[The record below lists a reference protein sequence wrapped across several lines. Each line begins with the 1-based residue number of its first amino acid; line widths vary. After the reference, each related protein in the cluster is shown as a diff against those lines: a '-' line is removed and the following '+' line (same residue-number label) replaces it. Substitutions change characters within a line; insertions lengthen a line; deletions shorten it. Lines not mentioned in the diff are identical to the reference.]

1 MVTIYGCTVLYVLIS
16 HVDPAV
22 HLEPSSDSNSSS
34 NSDSDSDSQI
44 SDSDNDV
51 VKPEYLES
59 LLEKARKNYAA
70 AAAENANTNG
80 ETVPEE
86 QVITLDSEELYVYI
100 HIYIRIASTR

>member
-1 MVTIYGCTVLYVLIS
+1 M
-16 HVDPAV
+16 
-22 HLEPSSDSNSSS
+22 
-34 NSDSDSDSQI
+34 
-44 SDSDNDV
+44 

-70 AAAENANTNG
+70 AAAQKNTNTNG

-86 QVITLDSEELYVYI
+86 QIITLDSEELYVYI